1 MLAAAKD
8 AAFPPKQR
16 HQLEGLQKRLEN
28 AFKLAEQHGAFT
40 YAQQLPWGLL
50 RLYIRHPG
58 LWQEV
63 RDKLHKV
70 AADPSL
76 QGVLITGARGMG
88 KSTLARDVALSF
100 QQGTHGG
107 LESCEYLCTDGPPGN
122 RRRGKGELG
131 ICTYRATSSQ
141 HHRSMY
147 VHVFTCIALGVEQ
160 A

>member
-1 MLAAAKD
+1 VFCSCVCCTTGGSWSHKLRKLLLCCSGSSKTVLAAAKD

-16 HQLEGLQKRLEN
+16 HQLEGLKGRLKD
-28 AFKLAEQHGAFT
+28 AFNTAEKHGAFT
-40 YAQQLPWGLL
+40 YAQQLPWGLP

-63 RDKLHKV
+63 TDKLHKV

-100 QQGTHGG
+100 QQGMHCG
-107 LESCEYLCTDGPPGN
+107 LEGCEYVCTDGLPTE
-122 RRRGKGELG
+122 KG
-131 ICTYRATSSQ
+131 
-141 HHRSMY
+141 
-147 VHVFTCIALGVEQ
+147 
-160 A
+160 